1 MLAENSEIIQ
11 ETASHLRE
19 LSEDEKIQIQCEAR
33 EMYYMDISCA
43 REEGWEKGHEE
54 GQANGIALAKK
65 IFHLER
71 EGLSHEQIAT
81 QCSLSVEDVENIL
94 E

>member
-19 LSEDEKIQIQCEAR
+19 LSEDKKIQIQCEAR

-43 REEGWEKGHEE
+43 REEG
-54 GQANGIALAKK
+54 QANGIALAKK
-65 IFHLER
+65 VFHLER
-71 EGLSHEQIAT
+71 AGLSHEQIAV